1 MVTHT
6 VPSRANAVPSY
17 APTEPDPFMN
27 EPPWIQ
33 TSTGSPT
40 APVSGVHTFRF
51 RQSSPA
57 ITTSGNSGAYC
68 GGWSPLGA
76 VGPNAV
82 ASRSPAPGA
91 AGWGGRIRFAPNGG
105 AA

>member
-6 VPSRANAVPSY
+6 TPSRANAAPSY
-17 APTEPDPFMN
+17 APTDPDPFMN

-33 TSTGSPT
+33 TSTGSPP
-40 APVSGVHTFRF
+40 APTSGVQTLRF
-51 RQSSPA
+51 RQSSPG

-68 GGWSPLGA
+68 GGEGPLGT
-76 VGPNAV
+76 VGPNGV
-82 ASRSPAPGA
+82 ASRPPAQ
-91 AGWGGRIRFAPNGG
+91 AGTGRGGSIRFGPNGG